1 MLLRREMVSRRHW
14 WKTSRVEGRGQ
25 KCWLRSFLCRGTS
38 VERRGLLNARRAA
51 ERFGEGEGRNVGF
64 AHFCVEGRA
73 SRVEGCVRRLS
84 TLDSRRSANFCWPS
98 PLGPRRSTAS
108 LFYDSGHGGRGFQ
121 CSVFREEGGER
132 RDGTKRQI
140 LVSRHCF
147 SDDPPSPVGVESERD
162 GFAGN
167 IGPTRFLVPIRDFFL
182 GEFYPAKRDNPFI
195 DFLDCCVRAQLRNK
209 SGANCPLSERSSWI

>member
-108 LFYDSGHGGRGFQ
+108 WFYDSGHGMRKNGESRTEKGGTEAKADRGEKEK
-121 CSVFREEGGER
+121 EEG
-132 RDGTKRQI
+132 QI
-140 LVSRHCF
+140 PKFLKNGIRL
-147 SDDPPSPVGVESERD
+147 
-162 GFAGN
+162 A
-167 IGPTRFLVPIRDFFL
+167 PTI
-182 GEFYPAKRDNPFI
+182 PATQHFHG
-195 DFLDCCVRAQLRNK
+195 
-209 SGANCPLSERSSWI
+209 S